1 MDNTTMV
8 LFALAADVHDMRMRI
23 RAKMEDIELQGAV
36 DTKMYGLYAVEY
48 ITLTNVL
55 ELIESYRRD
64 DNDQL

>member
-36 DTKMYGLYAVEY
+36 DIKMYGLYAVEY

-64 DNDQL
+64 DK